1 MGRKNARENTMKL
14 LFQMDIKNEYS
25 NNEIDIFL
33 DNNVLRDEE
42 KDYISKTC
50 EYIINNLEKIDN
62 MIQKYAKG
70 WKISRFAKVDLA
82 ILRISVYEI
91 LYRED
96 IPIEVS
102 INEALEVSKKYS
114 TVESSKFINGIL
126 GSLVRGLDK
135 HNE

>member
-70 WKISRFAKVDLA
+70 WKINRFAKVDLA